1 LLTLNIH
8 YMALLPI
15 NKIEKVS
22 ESRVD
27 IAQLNVYENS
37 ISGDAIIGG
46 TITKFRSSGIDDKSD
61 STQITVKNDII
72 EIENDVHIK
81 GTINVDKLQY
91 NHAQVPKL
99 NVQQAIMINHNEV
112 LWQNELG
119 RSVKKSNLEHLGTL
133 KDLKVRKTF
142 YAAEGRVGIH
152 TEAPSAVF
160 SVNVGGY
167 EVVTKMQDKSTYV
180 GTVVPAPFSI
190 GTDDTPRITCR
201 SNGDVMIGNE
211 DGKSIKVNM
220 YGNVGIGVK
229 HPQENLH
236 IAGNIKFQDKV
247 FSSGN
252 KTPTSGRWDTG
263 SIVWNDEPD
272 SNKPVGWV
280 CIKGGEP
287 GAWRPFGLIS

>member
-1 LLTLNIH
+1 
-8 YMALLPI
+8 MALLPI
-15 NKIEKVS
+15 NKIQKVS

-27 IAQLNVYENS
+27 ISQLDVYENS
-37 ISGDAIIGG
+37 ISGDAITGG
-46 TITKFRSSGIDDKSD
+46 TITKFRSQGIDDKAN
-61 STQITVKNDII
+61 STQITVKNDVV
-72 EIENDVHIK
+72 EVEKDLHVK
-81 GTINVDKLQY
+81 GNINVDKLQY

-99 NVQQAIMINHNEV
+99 NVQKALMINHNEV
-112 LWQNELG
+112 LWQTELG
-119 RSVKKSNLEHLGTL
+119 RSVKKSNLEHVGTL
-133 KDLKVRKTF
+133 KDLRVRKTL
-142 YAAEGRVGIH
+142 YAAEGRVGVN

-167 EVVTKMQDKSTYV
+167 EVVTKMQDKATYV
-180 GTVVPAPFSI
+180 GTPVPAPFSI

-211 DGKSIKVNM
+211 DSKSVKVNM

-236 IAGNIKFQDKV
+236 VAGNIKFQDKV